1 MAESVVRA
9 MTTVTIYS
17 RQGCHLCA
25 VVHRI
30 ARHLQ
35 EEVPFRLDYVDIA
48 ANRALSDRY
57 GDQVPVVLI
66 DGREILRGKMTEGQL
81 RRAVKRARWRSPISR
96 ILFRVKLA
104 LMRR

>member
-1 MAESVVRA
+1 

-17 RQGCHLCA
+17 RQDCHLCA

-30 ARHLQ
+30 ARCLQ
-35 EEVPFRLDYVDIA
+35 EELPFRLDYVDIA
-48 ANRALSDRY
+48 TDPALAKRY

-66 DGREILRGKMTEGQL
+66 DDREVLRGKVTEGQL
-81 RRAVKRARWRSPISR
+81 RRAIKRARWRSPISR

-104 LMRR
+104 LIRR